1 MDECILGQLEGRTR
15 VLVTHKLDV
24 LPAVD
29 RVIVIKDG
37 ARPPRTHRGGPGA
50 PVPDPAAVRAP
61 RGGEGGGH
69 DDATSWYH
77 GNIASP

>member
-37 ARPPRTHRGGPGA
+37 ARPPRTSA
-50 PVPDPAAVRAP
+50 
-61 RGGEGGGH
+61 
-69 DDATSWYH
+69 
-77 GNIASP
+77 